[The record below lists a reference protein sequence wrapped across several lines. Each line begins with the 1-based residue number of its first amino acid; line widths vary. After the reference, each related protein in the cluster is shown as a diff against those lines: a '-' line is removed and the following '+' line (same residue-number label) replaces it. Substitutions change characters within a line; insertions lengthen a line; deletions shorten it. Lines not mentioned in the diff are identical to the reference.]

1 MPGKDTDTS
10 PAAFP
15 PTRWSIVRDARS
27 GGLQDSRLALE
38 RLAEAYWGPVY
49 CLIRRGWREEQED
62 AKDLTQDFFA
72 CLLERGG
79 IEGFEPEKGRFRS
92 YLFAAVKHFM
102 LQRRRDESRQ
112 KRGGGRVPF
121 AIHDLE
127 GRGLEP
133 ADPQRPPEEVFQEEW
148 VASLLRQSV
157 EELREEYRLAG
168 KKVSF
173 RAFEMYDL
181 AEEPRPTY
189 GQIAARLSIAE
200 HDVHN
205 HIGNVRRRL
214 KEVLRAH
221 VRETLADPAD
231 LDDEMRLLF
240 G

>member
-1 MPGKDTDTS
+1 MPGKETDAE
-10 PAAFP
+10 PGVFP

-27 GGLQDSRLALE
+27 GGPQDSRLALE

-49 CLIRRGWREEQED
+49 WLIRRGWREEKED

-72 CLLERGG
+72 RLLERGG
-79 IEGFEPEKGRFRS
+79 IEGFEPDKGRFRS
-92 YLFAAVKHFM
+92 FVFAAVKHFM
-102 LQRRRDESRQ
+102 LQGRRDASRQ
-112 KRGGGRVPF
+112 KRGGGRLPF

-133 ADPQRPPEEVFQEEW
+133 ADPGRPPEDVFQEEW

-157 EELREEYRLAG
+157 GELREEYRLAG
-168 KKVSF
+168 REISF

-189 GQIAARLSIAE
+189 GQIAARLSVAE

-205 HIGNVRRRL
+205 HLGHVRRRL
-214 KEVLRAH
+214 REVLRAR
-221 VRETLADPAD
+221 VLETLSDPAD

>member
-1 MPGKDTDTS
+1 MPGKDTDTEPS
-10 PAAFP
+10 VFP
-15 PTRWSIVRDARS
+15 PTRWSIVRDARPS
-27 GGLQDSRLALE
+27 GPQDSRLALE

-49 CLIRRGWREEQED
+49 WLIRRGWREESED

-72 CLLERGG
+72 RLLERGG

-92 YLFAAVKHFM
+92 FLFAAVKHFM
-102 LQRRRDESRQ
+102 LQHRRDDSRQ

-121 AIHDLE
+121 AIQDLE

-133 ADPQRPPEEVFQEEW
+133 ADPRRAPEEVFQEEW

-157 EELREEYRLAG
+157 GELREEYRLAG
-168 KKVSF
+168 KEASF
-173 RAFEMYDL
+173 RTFEMYDL

-189 GQIAARLSIAE
+189 AEIAARLHLAE
-200 HDVHN
+200 HDIHN
-205 HIGNVRRRL
+205 HLVNVRRRL

>member
-1 MPGKDTDTS
+1 MAGKDTDTS

-15 PTRWSIVRDARS
+15 PTRWSIVRDARLA
-27 GGLQDSRLALE
+27 GPQDSLPALE

-49 CLIRRGWREEQED
+49 WLIRRGWREEKED

-72 CLLERGG
+72 RLLERGG
-79 IEGFEPEKGRFRS
+79 IEGFQPDKGRFRS
-92 YLFAAVKHFM
+92 FLFASVKHFM
-102 LQRRRDESRQ
+102 LQGRRDASRQ
-112 KRGGGRVPF
+112 KRGGGRLPF

-127 GRGLEP
+127 VRGLEP
-133 ADPQRPPEEVFQEEW
+133 ADPRRPPEEVFQEEW

-168 KKVSF
+168 RDATF

-205 HIGNVRRRL
+205 RLGNVRRRL

-231 LDDEMRLLF
+231 LDDEMRRLF